1 VRAHRRDV
9 AQHGELTTP
18 PSAVSQ
24 EAPAA
29 GDRRTAPADA
39 RILAGALSAVAGLIH
54 VKAAVDH
61 ASQYWLFG
69 LLFAVVAC
77 AQIALAVALWRGEV
91 SDAVLVSAAV
101 VTAGMAGVWLA
112 SRTVGLPI
120 GPSPGE
126 PEAVGV
132 GDAMATMIELVFV
145 GVAGAIVRPGGR
157 LGRRFAWL
165 TGDHAVRL
173 GIALASA
180 GVLAAAFGD
189 HAH

>member
-1 VRAHRRDV
+1 
-9 AQHGELTTP
+9 
-18 PSAVSQ
+18 
-24 EAPAA
+24 
-29 GDRRTAPADA
+29 
-39 RILAGALSAVAGLIH
+39 
-54 VKAAVDH
+54 
-61 ASQYWLFG
+61 
-69 LLFAVVAC
+69 
-77 AQIALAVALWRGEV
+77 
-91 SDAVLVSAAV
+91 VLVSAAV